1 MFRKNQRHLQ
11 PALIS
16 NVQQL
21 PDRQRQRLEQSWAG
35 VFFHEVFC
43 RLNEE
48 PFAVLY
54 ADLPSRPNVPVN
66 LLVGLECLKSGFG
79 WSDEELYDSF
89 LYNLQVRYALGY
101 QELGQGEFDIRT
113 LYYFRQRLS
122 RYSQETGINL
132 LDQAFEQ
139 ITDKQLAA
147 FELKTGKQRMD
158 STQVGSN
165 IRQQGRLQLLVE
177 ILQRVQRMLGQSDQ
191 ERLAEVFEPYLHGHP
206 GWYVYRLKK
215 EEFATHIEQVGRVML
230 DLLAELKVGYGE
242 CKEYQMLGRVFGEHF
257 RVVEEKVKAREQKE
271 LSACSLQSPDDWE
284 ATIRDKGNGLHQGYV
299 ANLSETCDP
308 DNPFQLITKVQ
319 AAPNHTDDPILLLD
333 ALPNLVER
341 TDLETL
347 YTDGGYGGDAVDQLL
362 GKNHVQMLQT
372 GIRGTP
378 LDPNKL
384 NMVDFHFQCS
394 ETGQPLTVTCPHGQ
408 TVKVELGQKKKGFI
422 ARFSVS
428 VCQTCPFQQAQ
439 QCPTRL
445 RKRIPFY
452 GLYFMDYRLRVTLR
466 RQQNT
471 VFMKTKQNLR
481 SAVEATVRAVKHPF
495 PKGKLPV
502 RGRFRIFCMLIGSAI
517 MNNVR
522 QIQRHL
528 ARQIRT
534 KTKSNEKNL
543 SLSSF
548 CLSSWQWFQ
557 SFLRLGPAL
566 GCCYYVVFAGES
578 INAIETL
585 HWKPD
590 LQSIPFA
597 LCESHIP

>member
-21 PDRQRQRLEQSWAG
+21 PERQRERLERSWAG

-79 WSDEELYDSF
+79 WSDEELYDAF
-89 LYNLQVRYALGY
+89 LYNIQVRYALGY
-101 QELGQGEFDIRT
+101 QELGEGEFDLRT

-122 RYSQETGINL
+122 RYSQEAGINL

-158 STQVGSN
+158 STQVGCN

-177 ILQRVQRMLGQSDQ
+177 ILQRVHHMLIESDQ
-191 ERLAEVFEPYLHGHP
+191 ERLVETFEPYLHGHP

-230 DLLAELKVGYGE
+230 RLLEELKVGYGE
-242 CKEYQMLGRVFGEHF
+242 RKEYQILERVFDEHF
-257 RVVEEKVKAREQKE
+257 RLVEEKVKAKEQKE

-308 DNPFQLITKVQ
+308 ENPFQLITKIQ
-319 AAPNHTDDPILLLD
+319 AAPNHTDDPLLLLA

-341 TDLETL
+341 TNLETL
-347 YTDGGYGGDAVDQLL
+347 YTDGGYGGNAVDQLL
-362 GKNHVQMLQT
+362 EKNQVQMLQT
-372 GIRGTP
+372 GIRGVP

-384 NMVDFHFQCS
+384 NMVDFNFECS
-394 ETGQPLTVTCPHGQ
+394 EAGQPLTVTCPHGQ
-408 TVKVELGQKKKGFI
+408 KVKVELGQKKKGFI

-428 VCQTCPFQQAQ
+428 VCQTCPYQQAQ

-452 GLYFMDYRLRVTLR
+452 GLYFKDYRLRVTRR
-466 RQQNT
+466 RQQNAI
-471 VFMKTKQNLR
+471 FMKTKQNLR

-502 RGRFRIFCMLIGSAI
+502 RGRFRIFCMLIGSAT

-528 ARQIRT
+528 ARQIRS
-534 KTKSNEKNL
+534 KTESKGKNP
-543 SLSSF
+543 SLNSF
-548 CLSSWQWFQ
+548 FVSIWRRFQ
-557 SFLRLGPAL
+557 SFLRP
-566 GCCYYVVFAGES
+566 
-578 INAIETL
+578 TL
-585 HWKPD
+585 A
-590 LQSIPFA
+590 SGS
-597 LCESHIP
+597 C

>member
-21 PDRQRQRLEQSWAG
+21 PERQRERLERSWAG

-66 LLVGLECLKSGFG
+66 LLVGLECMKSGFG
-79 WSDEELYDSF
+79 WSDEELYDAF
-89 LYNLQVRYALGY
+89 LYNIQVRYALGY
-101 QELGQGEFDIRT
+101 QELGEGEFDLRT

-122 RYSQETGINL
+122 RYSQEAGINL

-158 STQVGSN
+158 STQVGCN

-177 ILQRVQRMLGQSDQ
+177 ILQRVQRMLSESDQ
-191 ERLAEVFEPYLHGHP
+191 GRWAETFEPYLHGHP

-230 DLLAELKVGYGE
+230 RLLEELKVGYGE
-242 CKEYQMLGRVFGEHF
+242 RKEYQILERVFDEHF
-257 RVVEEKVKAREQKE
+257 RLVEEKVKAKEQKE

-308 DNPFQLITKVQ
+308 ENPFQLITKIQ
-319 AAPNHTDDPILLLD
+319 AAPNHTDDPLLLLA

-341 TDLETL
+341 TNLETL
-347 YTDGGYGGDAVDQLL
+347 YTDGGYGGNAVDQLL
-362 GKNHVQMLQT
+362 EKNQVQMLQT
-372 GIRGTP
+372 GIRGVP

-384 NMVDFHFQCS
+384 NMVDFNFECS
-394 ETGQPLTVTCPHGQ
+394 EAGQPLTVTCPHGQ
-408 TVKVELGQKKKGFI
+408 KVKVELGQKKKGFI

-428 VCQTCPFQQAQ
+428 VCQTCPYQQAQ

-452 GLYFMDYRLRVTLR
+452 GLYFKDYRLRVTRR
-466 RQQNT
+466 RQQNAL
-471 VFMKTKQNLR
+471 FMKTKQNLR

-502 RGRFRIFCMLIGSAI
+502 RGRFRIFCMLIGSAT

-528 ARQIRT
+528 ARQIRS
-534 KTKSNEKNL
+534 KTESKGKNP
-543 SLSSF
+543 SPNSF
-548 CLSSWQWFQ
+548 FVSIWRRFQ
-557 SFLRLGPAL
+557 SFLRP
-566 GCCYYVVFAGES
+566 
-578 INAIETL
+578 TL
-585 HWKPD
+585 A
-590 LQSIPFA
+590 SGS
-597 LCESHIP
+597 C

>member
-21 PDRQRQRLEQSWAG
+21 PERQRQRLEQSWAG

-43 RLNEE
+43 RLKEE

-79 WSDEELYDSF
+79 WSDEELYDAF
-89 LYNLQVRYALGY
+89 LYNIQVRYALGY
-101 QELGQGEFDIRT
+101 QELGEGEFDLRT
-113 LYYFRQRLS
+113 LYYFRERLS
-122 RYSQETGINL
+122 RYSQESGINL

-139 ITDKQLAA
+139 ITDQQLAA

-177 ILQRVQRMLGQSDQ
+177 ILQRVQRMLSESDQ
-191 ERLAEVFEPYLHGHP
+191 ERMAETFAPYLHGHP

-230 DLLAELKVGYGE
+230 RLLEELKVGYGE
-242 CKEYQMLGRVFGEHF
+242 RKEYQMLARVFNEHF
-257 RVVEEKVKAREQKE
+257 RVVEEQVKAKEQKE

-308 DNPFQLITKVQ
+308 TNPFQLITKIQ
-319 AAPNHTDDPILLLD
+319 AAPNHTDDPLLLLA
-333 ALPNLVER
+333 ALPSLVER
-341 TDLETL
+341 TNLETL
-347 YTDGGYGGDAVDQLL
+347 YTDGGYGGKAVDQLL
-362 GKNHVQMLQT
+362 EKNQVQMLQT
-372 GIRGTP
+372 GIRGGD
-378 LDPNKL
+378 LDPTKL
-384 NMVDFHFQCS
+384 HMADFTFECS
-394 ETGQPLTVTCPHGQ
+394 ETGQPLRVTCPHGQ
-408 TVKVELGQKKKGFI
+408 KVNVELGQKKKGFI

-428 VCQTCPFQQAQ
+428 VCQTCPYQQAQ

-445 RKRIPFY
+445 RKRVPFY
-452 GLYFMDYRLRVTLR
+452 GLYFMDYKLRVTLR
-466 RQQNT
+466 RQQNAL
-471 VFMKTKQNLR
+471 FMKTKQNLR
-481 SAVEATVRAVKHPF
+481 SAVEATVGAVKRPF

-502 RGRFRIFCMLIGSAI
+502 RGRFRIFCMLIGAAV

-528 ARQIRT
+528 AKQIQS
-534 KTKSNEKNL
+534 KAEPKGKNP
-543 SLSSF
+543 SLNSF
-548 CLSSWQWFQ
+548 FCYCLAPISGFFSTQFGFG
-557 SFLRLGPAL
+557 S
-566 GCCYYVVFAGES
+566 C
-578 INAIETL
+578 
-585 HWKPD
+585 
-590 LQSIPFA
+590 
-597 LCESHIP
+597 

>member
-21 PDRQRQRLEQSWAG
+21 PERQRQRLEQSWAG
-35 VFFHEVFC
+35 VFYREVFC

-54 ADLPSRPNVPVN
+54 ADLPSRPNVPIN

-79 WSDEELYDSF
+79 WSDEELYDGF
-89 LYNLQVRYALGY
+89 LYDVQVRYALGY
-101 QELGQGEFDIRT
+101 QELGEGEFDLRT

-147 FELKTGKQRMD
+147 FELKTGRQRMD
-158 STQVGSN
+158 STQVGCN

-177 ILQRVQRMLGQSDQ
+177 ILQRVHRMLNESDQ
-191 ERLAEVFEPYLHGHP
+191 GRWAETFEPYLHGHP

-215 EEFATHIEQVGRVML
+215 EEFATHIERVGRVML
-230 DLLAELKVGYGE
+230 GLLEELKVVYGE
-242 CKEYQMLGRVFGEHF
+242 RKEYQMLERVFDEHF
-257 RVVEEKVKAREQKE
+257 RVIEEKVKAKEQKE
-271 LSACSLQSPDDWE
+271 LRGCSLQSPDDWE

-308 DNPFQLITKVQ
+308 DNPFQLITKIQ
-319 AAPNHTDDPILLLD
+319 AAPNHTDDPLLLLA

-341 TDLETL
+341 THLETL
-347 YTDGGYGGDAVDQLL
+347 YTDGGYGGNAVDLLL

-372 GIRGTP
+372 GIRGTQ

-384 NMVDFHFQCS
+384 NMVDFKFECS

-408 TVKVELGQKKKGFI
+408 KVKVEQGKQKKGFM

-428 VCQTCPFQQAQ
+428 ICQTCPYQQAQ

-445 RKRIPFY
+445 RKRVPFY

-466 RQQNT
+466 RQQNAL
-471 VFMKTKQNLR
+471 FMKTKQNLR
-481 SAVEATVRAVKHPF
+481 SAVEATVRAIKHPF

-502 RGRFRIFCMLIGSAI
+502 RGRFRIFSMLIGAAT

-522 QIQRHL
+522 QIHRHL
-528 ARQIRT
+528 VRQIRS
-534 KTKSNEKNL
+534 KTQSKGKNPSIDSFFVSVWRWVWAL
-543 SLSSF
+543 WRPSLAPGS
-548 CLSSWQWFQ
+548 C
-557 SFLRLGPAL
+557 
-566 GCCYYVVFAGES
+566 
-578 INAIETL
+578 
-585 HWKPD
+585 
-590 LQSIPFA
+590 
-597 LCESHIP
+597 

>member
-21 PDRQRQRLEQSWAG
+21 PERQRQRLEQSWAG
-35 VFFHEVFC
+35 VFYREVFC

-48 PFAVLY
+48 PFSVLY

-79 WSDEELYDSF
+79 WSDEELYDGF
-89 LYNLQVRYALGY
+89 LYDVQIRYALGY
-101 QELGQGEFDIRT
+101 QELGEGEFDLRT

-132 LDQAFEQ
+132 LDQVFEQ

-158 STQVGSN
+158 STQVGCN

-177 ILQRVQRMLGQSDQ
+177 ILQRVHRMLSESDQ
-191 ERLAEVFEPYLHGHP
+191 GRWAETFEPYLHGHP

-215 EEFATHIEQVGRVML
+215 EEFATHIERVGRVML
-230 DLLAELKVGYGE
+230 GLLEELKVAYGE
-242 CKEYQMLGRVFGEHF
+242 RKEYQMLERVFDEHF
-257 RVVEEKVKAREQKE
+257 RVVEEKIKTKEQKE
-271 LSACSLQSPDDWE
+271 LSAASLQSPDDWE

-308 DNPFQLITKVQ
+308 DNPFQLITKIQ
-319 AAPNHTDDPILLLD
+319 ADPNHTDDPLLLLA

-341 TDLETL
+341 TGLKTL
-347 YTDGGYGGDAVDQLL
+347 ITDGGYGGNDVDLL
-362 GKNHVQMLQT
+362 LEKHHVQMLQT

-394 ETGQPLTVTCPHGQ
+394 ETGQPLTVTCPYGQ
-408 TVKVELGQKKKGFI
+408 TVKVEQGQKKKGFI
-422 ARFSVS
+422 AKFSVS
-428 VCQTCPFQQAQ
+428 ACQTCPYQQAQ

-445 RKRIPFY
+445 RKRVPFY
-452 GLYFMDYRLRVTLR
+452 GLYFMAYRLRVTLR
-466 RQQNT
+466 RQQNAI
-471 VFMKTKQNLR
+471 FMKTKQNLR
-481 SAVEATVRAVKHPF
+481 AAVEATVRAVKHPF

-502 RGRFRIFCMLIGSAI
+502 RGRFRIFCMLIGAAT

-528 ARQIRT
+528 ARQIRS
-534 KTKSNEKNL
+534 KTDSKGKN
-543 SLSSF
+543 SSQDSF
-548 CLSSWQWFQ
+548 FVFAWHWFQ
-557 SFLRLGPAL
+557 S
-566 GCCYYVVFAGES
+566 
-578 INAIETL
+578 
-585 HWKPD
+585 
-590 LQSIPFA
+590 
-597 LCESHIP
+597 LCRPCLAPGSC

>member
-21 PDRQRQRLEQSWAG
+21 PERQRQRLEQSWAG
-35 VFFHEVFC
+35 VFYREVFS

-79 WSDEELYDSF
+79 WSDEELYDGF
-89 LYNLQVRYALGY
+89 LYDVQIRYALGY
-101 QELGQGEFDIRT
+101 QELGEGEFDLRT

-122 RYSQETGINL
+122 HYSQETGINL

-177 ILQRVQRMLGQSDQ
+177 ILQRVQRMLSESDQ
-191 ERLAEVFEPYLHGHP
+191 ERMAETFAPYLHGHP

-230 DLLAELKVGYGE
+230 RLLEELKVAYGE
-242 CKEYQMLGRVFGEHF
+242 CKEYQMLERVFDEHF
-257 RVVEEKVKAREQKE
+257 RVVEEQVKAKEQKE

-308 DNPFQLITKVQ
+308 ANPFQLITKVQ
-319 AAPNHTDDPILLLD
+319 AAPNHTDDPLLLLA

-341 TDLETL
+341 TNLETL
-347 YTDGGYGGDAVDQLL
+347 YTDGGYGGKAVDLL
-362 GKNHVQMLQT
+362 LEKNQVQMLQT
-372 GIRGTP
+372 GIRGGA
-378 LDPNKL
+378 LDPTKL
-384 NMVDFHFQCS
+384 HMADFNFECN
-394 ETGQPLTVTCPHGQ
+394 ETGQPLTVTCPQGQ
-408 TVKVELGQKKKGFI
+408 KVKVELGHKKKGFI

-428 VCQTCPFQQAQ
+428 VCQTCPYQQAQ

-445 RKRIPFY
+445 RKRVPFY
-452 GLYFMDYRLRVTLR
+452 GLYFMDYKLRVTLR
-466 RQQNT
+466 RQQNAL
-471 VFMKTKQNLR
+471 FMKTKQNLR
-481 SAVEATVRAVKHPF
+481 SAVEATVGAVKRPF

-502 RGRFRIFCMLIGSAI
+502 RGRFRIFCMLIGAAV

-528 ARQIRT
+528 ARQIRP
-534 KTKSNEKNL
+534 KTQSKGKNP
-543 SLSSF
+543 SPNSF
-548 CLSSWQWFQ
+548 FVTAWYQFQ
-557 SFLRLGPAL
+557 AFFRPSFAST
-566 GCCYYVVFAGES
+566 VVEM
-578 INAIETL
+578 
-585 HWKPD
+585 
-590 LQSIPFA
+590 
-597 LCESHIP
+597 

>member
-21 PDRQRQRLEQSWAG
+21 PERQRERLERSWAG

-89 LYNLQVRYALGY
+89 LYDIQVRYALGY
-101 QELGQGEFDIRT
+101 QELGEGEFDLRT

-122 RYSQETGINL
+122 RYSQEAGINL

-158 STQVGSN
+158 STQVGCN

-177 ILQRVQRMLGQSDQ
+177 ILQRVHRMLSESDQ
-191 ERLAEVFEPYLHGHP
+191 GRWAETFEPYLHGHP

-230 DLLAELKVGYGE
+230 RLLEELKVGYGE
-242 CKEYQMLGRVFGEHF
+242 RKEYQILERVFDEHF
-257 RVVEEKVKAREQKE
+257 RLVEEQVKAKEQKE

-308 DNPFQLITKVQ
+308 ENPFQLITKIQ
-319 AAPNHTDDPILLLD
+319 AAPNHTDDPLLLLA

-341 TDLETL
+341 TNLETL
-347 YTDGGYGGDAVDQLL
+347 YTDGGYGGNAVDQLL
-362 GKNHVQMLQT
+362 EKNQVQMLQT
-372 GIRGTP
+372 GIRGVP

-384 NMVDFHFQCS
+384 NMVDFNFECS
-394 ETGQPLTVTCPHGQ
+394 EAGQPLTVTCPHGQ
-408 TVKVELGQKKKGFI
+408 KVKVELGQKKKGFI

-428 VCQTCPFQQAQ
+428 VCQTCPYQQAQ

-452 GLYFMDYRLRVTLR
+452 GLYFKDYRLRVTRR
-466 RQQNT
+466 RQQNAI
-471 VFMKTKQNLR
+471 FMKTKQNLR

-502 RGRFRIFCMLIGSAI
+502 RGRFRIFCMLIGSAT

-528 ARQIRT
+528 ARQIRS
-534 KTKSNEKNL
+534 KTASKGKNP
-543 SLSSF
+543 SLNSF
-548 CLSSWQWFQ
+548 FVSIWRRFQ
-557 SFLRLGPAL
+557 SFLRP
-566 GCCYYVVFAGES
+566 
-578 INAIETL
+578 TL
-585 HWKPD
+585 A
-590 LQSIPFA
+590 SGS
-597 LCESHIP
+597 C